1 MGDDESLICFNPMK
15 KYLAKVVIPVYR
27 KDLMDLEIRSL
38 NQVCTVLKQ
47 YPIVVVKPETLNL
60 SCLTETYP
68 NLFFESFDD
77 SYFANIQEYN
87 RLMLSNEFYSR
98 FLDSDYMLIYQ
109 LDAFVFRDE
118 LSFWCSKGYDYI
130 GAPWL
135 NNPVNNHPVISA
147 INYLSFWYSQFRH
160 KKSRQ
165 SLFNKVG
172 NGGFSL
178 RKTESFYK
186 ATNVYSSKATEYM
199 QQKRSHLYN
208 EDVFWATEIPEFS
221 YPDAMEALRFSFDT
235 CPHHSFRLTNGQ
247 LPFGCHGWYA
257 RKMKRFW
264 KPIIGF

>member
-1 MGDDESLICFNPMK
+1 MC
-15 KYLAKVVIPVYR
+15 KYLAKVVIPIYR
-27 KDLMDLEIRSL
+27 KELTDLEIRAF
-38 NQVCTVLKQ
+38 NQVYTVLKQ
-47 YPIVVVKPETLNL
+47 YPVVVVKPETLDMSSLN
-60 SCLTETYP
+60 ENYP
-68 NLFFESFDD
+68 NLYFESFDD
-77 SYFANIQEYN
+77 FYFEGIQGYN

-98 FLDSDYMLIYQ
+98 FLDSDFILIYQ

-135 NNPVNNHPVISA
+135 NNPVNNHPIVSIMNDLVFGYA
-147 INYLSFWYSQFRH
+147 RLRN

-178 RKTESFYK
+178 RKIESFHK
-186 ATNVYSSKATEYM
+186 ATNVYVSIINDYL

-235 CPHHSFRLTNGQ
+235 CPQYSFRLTDGQ